1 MKQQSIYI
9 YNGEFKAICF
19 SGLCVI
25 PAKNQ
30 QVLTIKKPFRE
41 WRTCRSWSLQS
52 RPSRNVNERRRPP
65 EHAAIG
71 GKLHLQN
78 DGLSEAGC

>member
-1 MKQQSIYI
+1 M

-30 QVLTIKKPFRE
+30 QVLTMKKTLPGVASAGVGACKVDLRGTSTRE
-41 WRTCRSWSLQS
+41 GGHRNMQLLGASSTC
-52 RPSRNVNERRRPP
+52 N
-65 EHAAIG
+65 
-71 GKLHLQN
+71 
-78 DGLSEAGC
+78 GLSEAGC